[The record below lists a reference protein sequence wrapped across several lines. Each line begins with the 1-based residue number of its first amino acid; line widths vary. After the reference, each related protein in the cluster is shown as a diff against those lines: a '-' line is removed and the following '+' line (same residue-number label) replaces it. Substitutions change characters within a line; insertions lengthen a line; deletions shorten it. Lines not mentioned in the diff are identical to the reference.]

1 VSYHP
6 VTFLYRGNGQ
16 AETANSHKETC
27 KDDYNN
33 VTDWAVSRRRIGKYV
48 PTNAH
53 PTIEGRPI
61 SQQRMRNNRT
71 SIARQ
76 CMGGHA

>member
-1 VSYHP
+1 MC
-6 VTFLYRGNGQ
+6 LGQ
-16 AETANSHKETC
+16 KI
-27 KDDYNN
+27 KLI
-33 VTDWAVSRRRIGKYV
+33 VTDWAVSRRGIGKHV

-53 PTIEGRPI
+53 PAIEGRPLLGNRLVNT
-61 SQQRMRNNRT
+61 SQQRMRNNRA